1 VSRQVDLDAW
11 QVHHLAKLL
20 HAGAAAVRRTNAP
33 VVLYRRVVEEDGGG
47 SYEEAVGTLTGTH
60 VVEQLISSGG
70 VVPPGFREQFVHELD
85 EYPSTLLRK
94 SRDVFR
100 EVVASLEAQA

>member
-1 VSRQVDLDAW
+1 MSRQADLDAW

-20 HAGAAAVRRTNAP
+20 QAGAAAVRRTNAP
-33 VVLYRRVVEEDGGG
+33 VVLYRRVVEEDGG

-60 VVEQLISSGG
+60 VVEQLVSSGG
-70 VVPPGFREQFVHELD
+70 VVPPEFREQFVYELD

-100 EVVASLEAQA
+100 EVVASLEAQP